1 MADWCGALL
10 VMLIAITKHGLREIA
25 ALTILLLGACAVGFW
40 LGVVVYWAF
49 GFISAFTLVAWG
61 WVLWFFRD
69 PARTTPTGEGLFI
82 SPADGIV
89 ADITPLGPESKLA
102 ANGVQ
107 IGIFMNVFNV
117 HVNRI
122 PCDGQIEDITYQK
135 GVFLDVRDPSASE
148 RNESATIRM
157 AHTHNGQNYTV
168 IVRQIAGLVARRIV
182 TALEKGQ
189 TVTRGQR
196 MGMIKFGSRLEL
208 LLPQEL
214 VGEVCVSIGQRVLAG
229 ETILVKCKQEE
240 PIDG

>member
-1 MADWCGALL
+1 MVPTMITKYGLREVVVLTIVLL
-10 VMLIAITKHGLREIA
+10 GVCAVAAWLAVMLCLVFGLISLIAII
-25 ALTILLLGACAVGFW
+25 VW
-40 LGVVVYWAF
+40 V
-49 GFISAFTLVAWG
+49 

-69 PARTTPTGEGLFI
+69 PARETPTDEGLFI

-102 ANGVQ
+102 ENGVQ
-107 IGIFMNVFNV
+107 IGIFMNIFNV

-122 PCDGQIEDITYQK
+122 PCDGQIEDIAYQK
-135 GVFLDVRDPSASE
+135 GAFLDVRDPNASE

-157 AHTHNGQNYTV
+157 THTYKGKKYTV
-168 IVRQIAGLVARRIV
+168 IFRQIAGLVARRIV

-214 VGEVCVSIGQRVLAG
+214 AGEICVSLAQQVRAG
-229 ETILVKCKQEE
+229 ETILAKCEQEE
-240 PIDG
+240 PNNG

>member
-1 MADWCGALL
+1 
-10 VMLIAITKHGLREIA
+10 MLITKHGLKEVVT
-25 ALTILLLGACAVGFW
+25 LTIVLLGICAAGFW
-40 LGVVVYWAF
+40 LAVTVCPWA
-49 GFISAFTLVAWG
+49 GFISALAMIVWG

-69 PARTTPTGEGLFI
+69 PTRNTPTEEGLFI

-102 ANGVQ
+102 ENGVQ
-107 IGIFMNVFNV
+107 IGIFMNIFNV

-122 PCDGQIEDITYQK
+122 PCDGQIEDIAYQK
-135 GVFLDVRDPSASE
+135 GAFLDVRDPNASE

-157 AHTHNGQNYTV
+157 TIAHKGKNYTV

-182 TALEKGQ
+182 TDLKKGQ

>member
-1 MADWCGALL
+1 MTT
-10 VMLIAITKHGLREIA
+10 ITKHGLKEVT
-25 ALTILLLGACAVGFW
+25 ALTILLLCVCVAGFW
-40 LGVVVYWAF
+40 FTATVCWAF
-49 GFISAFTLVAWG
+49 GFISVLSLIIWG

-69 PARTTPTGEGLFI
+69 PTRTIPTGEGLFI

-102 ANGVQ
+102 KNGVQ

-122 PCDGQIEDITYQK
+122 PCDGQIEDIAYQK
-135 GVFLDVRDPSASE
+135 GAFLDVRDPNASE

-157 AHTHNGQNYTV
+157 IHTHNGQNYTV

-214 VGEVCVSIGQRVLAG
+214 AGEVCVSIAQRVLAG
-229 ETILVKCKQEE
+229 ETILAKCESEE
-240 PIDG
+240 SIND

>member
-1 MADWCGALL
+1 
-10 VMLIAITKHGLREIA
+10 MLMTITKHGLREVA
-25 ALTILLLGACAVGFW
+25 ALTIVLLSMCAVGAW
-40 LGVVVYWAF
+40 LGWTVCWGF
-49 GFISAFTLVAWG
+49 GFISVLSLIVWG

-69 PARTTPTGEGLFI
+69 PTRTIPTGEGLFV

-89 ADITPLGPESKLA
+89 ADITPLGPESKLTE
-102 ANGVQ
+102 NGVQ
-107 IGIFMNVFNV
+107 IGIFMNIFNV

-122 PCDGQIEDITYQK
+122 PCDGQIEDIVYRK
-135 GVFLDVRDPSASE
+135 GTFLDVRDPNASE

-157 AHTHNGQNYTV
+157 THTHGGKKYTV
-168 IVRQIAGLVARRIV
+168 IVRQIAGLIARRIV

-214 VGEVCVSIGQRVLAG
+214 AGEICVSITQPVRAG
-229 ETILVKCKQEE
+229 ETILAKCKQKE
-240 PIDG
+240 PIDD

>member
-1 MADWCGALL
+1 VCSSDLWW
-10 VMLIAITKHGLREIA
+10 GL
-25 ALTILLLGACAVGFW
+25 AVC
-40 LGVVVYWAF
+40 WAF
-49 GFISAFTLVAWG
+49 GLISLLALIVWG

-69 PARTTPTGEGLFI
+69 PTRTTPTGDGLFI

-102 ANGVQ
+102 KNGVQ

-122 PCDGQIEDITYQK
+122 PCDGQIEEITYQK
-135 GVFLDVRDPSASE
+135 GAFLDVRDPNASE

-157 AHTHNGQNYTV
+157 THTHKGQKYTV

-214 VGEVCVSIGQRVLAG
+214 AGEICVSISAPVLAG
-229 ETILVKCKQEE
+229 ETILAKCKTEE
-240 PIDG
+240 SIDD

>member
-1 MADWCGALL
+1 VVLTM
-10 VMLIAITKHGLREIA
+10 ITKHGLKEVVV
-25 ALTILLLGACAVGFW
+25 LTIVLLCVCAIGCW
-40 LGVVVYWAF
+40 LAATVCWAF
-49 GFISAFTLVAWG
+49 GIISLLALIVWG

-69 PARTTPTGEGLFI
+69 PTRNTPTDEGLFI

-89 ADITPLGPESKLA
+89 ADITPLGPESRLA
-102 ANGVQ
+102 KNGVQ

-122 PCDGQIEDITYQK
+122 PCDGQIEDIAYQK
-135 GVFLDVRDPSASE
+135 GAFLDVRDPNASE

-157 AHTHNGQNYTV
+157 THTHKGQKYTI

-214 VGEVCVSIGQRVLAG
+214 AGEICVSIAQQVLAG
-229 ETILVKCKQEE
+229 ETILAKCKQEE
-240 PIDG
+240 SIND